1 MKRSD
6 ELLDTFPGLSVTAL
20 NDAIARGYFPDAVPL
35 SEEQPERAVFKR
47 LTGAHASPRSSASNQ
62 LKAKLRQR
70 ILPFHMVAVDAC
82 FAAADAQDPRG
93 LRYILRFVCMSTGKK
108 KSFATRTKDEFVDA
122 FRLYLAW
129 IDSIRPIVE
138 EKHSLPPN
146 TLKVSVLVSDRDSCM
161 TNLTGKYQGEFDSVV
176 VKNGIL
182 RYFGDVGSSG
192 FKDGR
197 TAGAVEQSFEPTTR
211 ASNAALAFRGAP
223 TRFFL
228 HAWGCVEDQEN
239 QLPNARNWLGNG
251 EPPDVTL
258 GLANR
263 LDTFHPFFTPC
274 TFIPP
279 QDLYFQDDGSLA
291 TQPSGT
297 VDGNS
302 IRGGKV
308 KKVRSLL
315 GFYLRS
321 GGGLTTSWNGA
332 EFGGYMI
339 YCPALD
345 TAKFKGNGIVVT
357 RNVTF
362 HPRLYPL
369 VNPTTQFT
377 TDVTQSSAILRPKGT
392 SLDIPV
398 SRFVKSVEIDL
409 STITDGLPHSPV
421 SPPHAFDTTAEVD
434 DVPSPLVGPSTVGES
449 ISGQRTYELGSAA
462 MKATTESLRGEVAL
476 EDGTTDEIA
485 KIPALEAKKI
495 VNDALHSDAIFNW
508 RPGAVKSRDSGV
520 RYAVY
525 STTIRTCTDYS
536 NMLRQKLPGIT
547 KDIVSKA
554 DLVNNVQNGLL
565 WFSDREQESEEVV
578 EEVDH
583 RILYIDDSAEN
594 VTRRVLTK
602 VPNFSKPNRMTCLP
616 CGEKGGCLIYQ
627 QPR

>member
-20 NDAIARGYFPDAVPL
+20 NDAIARGYFPDAVQL
-35 SEEQPERAVFKR
+35 SEEQPERAVLKR
-47 LTGAHASPRSSASNQ
+47 LTGAHASPRASAHRQ

-82 FAAADAQDPRG
+82 FAATDAQDPRG
-93 LRYILRFVCMSTGKK
+93 LRYILRFVCMSTGKRR
-108 KSFATRTKDEFVDA
+108 SFATRTKEEFVDA

-138 EKHSLPPN
+138 GKHGLPPN
-146 TLKVSVLVSDRDSCM
+146 SLKVSVLVSDRDSCM
-161 TNLTGKYQGEFDSVV
+161 TNLTGKYQGEFDSEV

-197 TAGAVEQSFEPTTR
+197 TASAVEQFFEPTTR
-211 ASNAALAFRGAP
+211 AANAALAFRGAP
-223 TRFFL
+223 TKFFL
-228 HAWGCVEDQEN
+228 HAWGCVEDHEN

-251 EPPDVTL
+251 EPPDATL

-263 LDTFHPFFTPC
+263 LETFYPFFTPY

-291 TQPSGT
+291 TQPSGAIE
-297 VDGNS
+297 GNRT
-302 IRGGKV
+302 RGGKV

-332 EFGGYMI
+332 EFGGYML

-345 TAKFKGNGIVVT
+345 TAKFKGNGVLVT

-377 TDVTQSSAILRPKGT
+377 TDVTQKGAILRPKGT

-398 SRFVKSVEIDL
+398 SRFVKSVDVDL
-409 STITDGLPHSPV
+409 SSIVGALPHSPV
-421 SPPHAFDTTAEVD
+421 SPPHDVGEETGD
-434 DVPSPLVGPSTVGES
+434 DVPPPTVGPSAVGES
-449 ISGQRTYELGSAA
+449 ISGQRTYELGSAS
-462 MKATTESLRGEVAL
+462 MKASAESRRGEV
-476 EDGTTDEIA
+476 
-485 KIPALEAKKI
+485 
-495 VNDALHSDAIFNW
+495 
-508 RPGAVKSRDSGV
+508 
-520 RYAVY
+520 
-525 STTIRTCTDYS
+525 
-536 NMLRQKLPGIT
+536 
-547 KDIVSKA
+547 
-554 DLVNNVQNGLL
+554 
-565 WFSDREQESEEVV
+565 
-578 EEVDH
+578 
-583 RILYIDDSAEN
+583 
-594 VTRRVLTK
+594 VL
-602 VPNFSKPNRMTCLP
+602 
-616 CGEKGGCLIYQ
+616 
-627 QPR
+627 

>member
-1 MKRSD
+1 
-6 ELLDTFPGLSVTAL
+6 
-20 NDAIARGYFPDAVPL
+20 
-35 SEEQPERAVFKR
+35 
-47 LTGAHASPRSSASNQ
+47 
-62 LKAKLRQR
+62 
-70 ILPFHMVAVDAC
+70 
-82 FAAADAQDPRG
+82 
-93 LRYILRFVCMSTGKK
+93 
-108 KSFATRTKDEFVDA
+108 
-122 FRLYLAW
+122 
-129 IDSIRPIVE
+129 
-138 EKHSLPPN
+138 
-146 TLKVSVLVSDRDSCM
+146 
-161 TNLTGKYQGEFDSVV
+161 
-176 VKNGIL
+176 
-182 RYFGDVGSSG
+182 
-192 FKDGR
+192 
-197 TAGAVEQSFEPTTR
+197 
-211 ASNAALAFRGAP
+211 
-223 TRFFL
+223 
-228 HAWGCVEDQEN
+228 
-239 QLPNARNWLGNG
+239 
-251 EPPDVTL
+251 
-258 GLANR
+258 
-263 LDTFHPFFTPC
+263 
-274 TFIPP
+274 
-279 QDLYFQDDGSLA
+279 
-291 TQPSGT
+291 
-297 VDGNS
+297 
-302 IRGGKV
+302 
-308 KKVRSLL
+308 
-315 GFYLRS
+315 
-321 GGGLTTSWNGA
+321 
-332 EFGGYMI
+332 MI

-409 STITDGLPHSPV
+409 STITEGLPHSPV
-421 SPPHAFDTTAEVD
+421 SPPHAFDTTAEAD

-554 DLVNNVQNGLL
+554 DLVNDVQNGLL

-594 VTRRVLTK
+594 ATRRILTK
-602 VPNFSKPNRMTCLP
+602 FSKPNRMTCLP